1 MTASPLEPIA
11 WERIVADVADALIF
25 IDTQGV
31 IRVWNARC
39 EALFGFSA
47 GEALGQ
53 SVDLIIPEHLRS
65 AHWHAFEQAM
75 ARGATRHGAEVRT
88 TRATH
93 QDGRRLYVDMT
104 FSVVRD
110 AAGHALGSA
119 AMARDATERYLAE
132 RARAF
137 EAHRF
142 HIDRRALAER
152 LPEAEARA
160 DVLARRVYA
169 ASMAAQGGWGA

>member
-1 MTASPLEPIA
+1 MTTTPPPPIA

-47 GEALGQ
+47 AQALGQ

-65 AHWHAFEQAM
+65 AHWHGFEQAM

-104 FSVVRD
+104 FSVVK
-110 AAGHALGSA
+110 AADGQVLGSA
-119 AMARDATERYLAE
+119 AMARDATERYLTE
-132 RARAF
+132 RTRQA
-137 EAHRF
+137 
-142 HIDRRALAER
+142 
-152 LPEAEARA
+152 
-160 DVLARRVYA
+160 
-169 ASMAAQGGWGA
+169 GG

>member
-1 MTASPLEPIA
+1 MTQDPNPTIA
-11 WERIVADVADALIF
+11 WARIVADVADALIF

-47 GEALGQ
+47 AEALGT
-53 SVDLIIPEHLRS
+53 SVDLIIPEHLR
-65 AHWHAFEQAM
+65 AGHQRGFEQAM

-93 QDGRRLYVDMT
+93 KDGRRLYVDMT
-104 FSVVRD
+104 FSVVLGDDGR
-110 AAGHALGSA
+110 ALGSA

-132 RARAF
+132 RAR
-137 EAHRF
+137 RS
-142 HIDRRALAER
+142 AETTA
-152 LPEAEARA
+152 PPH
-160 DVLARRVYA
+160 
-169 ASMAAQGGWGA
+169 

>member
-1 MTASPLEPIA
+1 MSTETDTPWA
-11 WERIVADVADALIF
+11 RIVADVADALVYA
-25 IDTQGV
+25 DRAGT
-31 IRVWNARC
+31 IRAWNGAA

-47 GEALGQ
+47 AEALGQ
-53 SVDLIIPEHLRS
+53 SLDLIIPEHLRS
-65 AHWHAFEQAM
+65 AHWHGFEQAM

-132 RARAF
+132 RARK
-137 EAHRF
+137 
-142 HIDRRALAER
+142 
-152 LPEAEARA
+152 
-160 DVLARRVYA
+160 A
-169 ASMAAQGGWGA
+169 AGG

>member
-1 MTASPLEPIA
+1 MTEAAIPTATL

-47 GEALGQ
+47 AQALGA

-65 AHWHAFEQAM
+65 AHWHGFEQAM

-104 FSVVRD
+104 FSVVK
-110 AAGHALGSA
+110 AADGRELGSA

-132 RARAF
+132 RARKA
-137 EAHRF
+137 
-142 HIDRRALAER
+142 
-152 LPEAEARA
+152 
-160 DVLARRVYA
+160 
-169 ASMAAQGGWGA
+169 GG

>member
-104 FSVVRD
+104 FSVVK
-110 AAGHALGSA
+110 AADGQVMGSA

-132 RARAF
+132 RARK
-137 EAHRF
+137 
-142 HIDRRALAER
+142 
-152 LPEAEARA
+152 
-160 DVLARRVYA
+160 A
-169 ASMAAQGGWGA
+169 AGG

>member
-1 MTASPLEPIA
+1 MTQDPNPTIA
-11 WERIVADVADALIF
+11 WARIVADVADALIF

-47 GEALGQ
+47 AEALGTG
-53 SVDLIIPEHLRS
+53 VDLIIPEHLR
-65 AHWHAFEQAM
+65 AGHQRGFEQAM

-93 QDGRRLYVDMT
+93 KDGRRLYVDMT
-104 FSVVRD
+104 FSVVLGDDGR
-110 AAGHALGSA
+110 ALGSA

-132 RARAF
+132 RAR
-137 EAHRF
+137 HS
-142 HIDRRALAER
+142 AETTA
-152 LPEAEARA
+152 PPH
-160 DVLARRVYA
+160 
-169 ASMAAQGGWGA
+169 